1 MATARSRTSDFVA
14 LTKPRLNLLVVATTA
29 GGYYLGAGPGANL
42 LSLAN
47 VTLATALVAGGSAA
61 FNQVMERRVDALME
75 RTRRRPVAEGR
86 LAPRESLLFAAA
98 LSLAGLLWLALTTTV
113 LATVVAFVTLLTY
126 VVLYTPLKQ
135 RTSFSTVVGA
145 IPGALPPMIGWAAA
159 TDTLSREAW
168 VLFAIIFLWQMPHFL
183 AIAWLFKDDYGR
195 AGFPMLPVL
204 EPDGRSTGY
213 HVAAY
218 ASALLPVSLVPSLM
232 GLAGFVYFGVAL
244 ALGLAFLAV
253 SLRFAVSRTRR
264 DARVLFFTSIAYL
277 PLVWLAMV
285 LDRLC
290 RPPRSAGRTSGVVAG
305 PLRKMVVWT
314 TPESSPSPLRRS
326 VPLHH
331 SGVVRGSLRACRA
344 GISAR
349 SRRHFASSAA
359 QDATIA
365 AGSSPARMR
374 AVVASTPIRRSSGLS

>member
-1 MATARSRTSDFVA
+1 MSAEAVPGMAAATRSRTSDFVA

-29 GGYYLGAGPGANL
+29 GGYFMGAAPEVTALGL
-42 LSLAN
+42 LN

-61 FNQVMERRVDALME
+61 FNQVMERKVDALMD

-86 LAPRESLLFAAA
+86 LTPRDSLLFAGA
-98 LSLAGLLWLALTTTV
+98 LSLAGLVWLALTTTV
-113 LATVVAFVTLLTY
+113 LASVVALVTLLTY
-126 VVLYTPLKQ
+126 VVLYTPLKL
-135 RTSFSTVVGA
+135 RTSFATVVGA

-213 HVAAY
+213 QVAVY
-218 ASALLPVSLVPSLM
+218 ASALLPVSLVPSMM
-232 GLAGFVYFGVAL
+232 GLAGMVYFGVAL

-253 SLRFAVSRTRR
+253 SLRFAVTRTRR

-277 PLVWLAMV
+277 PLVWLVMV
-285 LDRLC
+285 LDRQ
-290 RPPRSAGRTSGVVAG
+290 A
-305 PLRKMVVWT
+305 
-314 TPESSPSPLRRS
+314 
-326 VPLHH
+326 
-331 SGVVRGSLRACRA
+331 
-344 GISAR
+344 
-349 SRRHFASSAA
+349 
-359 QDATIA
+359 
-365 AGSSPARMR
+365 
-374 AVVASTPIRRSSGLS
+374 

>member
-1 MATARSRTSDFVA
+1 MSVEAVPRSPEDFAAPRAMAATRSRTSDFVA

-29 GGYYLGAGPGANL
+29 GGYYLGAGPGANA

-61 FNQVMERRVDALME
+61 FNQVMERKVDALMD
-75 RTRRRPVAEGR
+75 RTRRRPVADGR
-86 LAPRESLLFAAA
+86 LSPRHSLIFAAA
-98 LSLAGLLWLALTTTV
+98 LSLAGLLWLALTTTL
-113 LATVVAFVTLLTY
+113 LASVVALITLLTY
-126 VVLYTPLKQ
+126 VVLYTPLKL
-135 RTSFSTVVGA
+135 RTSFATVVGA

-213 HVAAY
+213 QVAAY

-232 GLAGFVYFGVAL
+232 GLSGLAYFAVALVLGVA
-244 ALGLAFLAV
+244 FLVV

-285 LDRLC
+285 LDR
-290 RPPRSAGRTSGVVAG
+290 
-305 PLRKMVVWT
+305 
-314 TPESSPSPLRRS
+314 
-326 VPLHH
+326 
-331 SGVVRGSLRACRA
+331 
-344 GISAR
+344 I
-349 SRRHFASSAA
+349 
-359 QDATIA
+359 
-365 AGSSPARMR
+365 
-374 AVVASTPIRRSSGLS
+374 

>member
-1 MATARSRTSDFVA
+1 M
-14 LTKPRLNLLVVATTA
+14 P
-29 GGYYLGAGPGANL
+29 NL

-61 FNQVMERRVDALME
+61 FNQVMERRVDALMD
-75 RTRRRPVAEGR
+75 RTRRRPVAAGR

-98 LSLAGLLWLALTTTV
+98 LSIAGLLWLALTTTV
-113 LATVVAFVTLLTY
+113 LASVVAFVTLLTY
-126 VVLYTPLKQ
+126 VVLYTPLKL

-183 AIAWLFKDDYGR
+183 AIAWLFRDDYGR

-232 GLAGFVYFGVAL
+232 GLAGIVYFGVAL
-244 ALGLAFLAV
+244 VARPGLPRRQPAL
-253 SLRFAVSRTRR
+253 RR
-264 DARVLFFTSIAYL
+264 VAHPPRRPRALLHVHRLPAARVAGDG
-277 PLVWLAMV
+277 A
-285 LDRLC
+285 
-290 RPPRSAGRTSGVVAG
+290 RPPLE
-305 PLRKMVVWT
+305 PQP
-314 TPESSPSPLRRS
+314 TPE
-326 VPLHH
+326 
-331 SGVVRGSLRACRA
+331 
-344 GISAR
+344 
-349 SRRHFASSAA
+349 
-359 QDATIA
+359 
-365 AGSSPARMR
+365 
-374 AVVASTPIRRSSGLS
+374 

>member
-1 MATARSRTSDFVA
+1 MSAEAVPRAPDEFGPPRAMTAAPSRTSDFVA

-29 GGYYLGAGPGANL
+29 GGYFMGAAPEVTAVGL
-42 LSLAN
+42 LN

-61 FNQVMERRVDALME
+61 FNQVMERKVDALMD

-86 LAPRESLLFAAA
+86 LSPRDALIFAGA
-98 LSLAGLLWLALTTTV
+98 LSLTGLLWLALTTTL
-113 LATVVAFVTLLTY
+113 LASVVALVTLLTY
-126 VVLYTPLKQ
+126 VVVYTPLKL
-135 RTSFSTVVGA
+135 RTSFATVVGA

-232 GLAGFVYFGVAL
+232 GLTGIAYFGVAL
-244 ALGLAFLAV
+244 VLGLAFL
-253 SLRFAVSRTRR
+253 
-264 DARVLFFTSIAYL
+264 
-277 PLVWLAMV
+277 
-285 LDRLC
+285 
-290 RPPRSAGRTSGVVAG
+290 
-305 PLRKMVVWT
+305 
-314 TPESSPSPLRRS
+314 E
-326 VPLHH
+326 
-331 SGVVRGSLRACRA
+331 
-344 GISAR
+344 
-349 SRRHFASSAA
+349 
-359 QDATIA
+359 
-365 AGSSPARMR
+365 
-374 AVVASTPIRRSSGLS
+374 

>member
-1 MATARSRTSDFVA
+1 MSAEAVPGAPRELATATRSRPSDFVA

-29 GGYYLGAGPGANL
+29 GGYFMGAAPEVTALGL
-42 LSLAN
+42 LN

-61 FNQVMERRVDALME
+61 FNQVMERKVDALME

-86 LAPRESLLFAAA
+86 LSPRDALIFAGA
-98 LSLAGLLWLALTTTV
+98 LSLTGLLWLALTTTI
-113 LATVVAFVTLLTY
+113 LASVVALVTLLTY
-126 VVLYTPLKQ
+126 VVLYTPLKL
-135 RTSFSTVVGA
+135 RTSFATVVGA

-213 HVAAY
+213 QVAAY
-218 ASALLPVSLVPSLM
+218 ASALLPVSLVPSMM
-232 GLAGFVYFGVAL
+232 GLAGMIYFAVAL

-277 PLVWLAMV
+277 PLVWLVMV
-285 LDRLC
+285 LDRQ
-290 RPPRSAGRTSGVVAG
+290 A
-305 PLRKMVVWT
+305 
-314 TPESSPSPLRRS
+314 
-326 VPLHH
+326 
-331 SGVVRGSLRACRA
+331 
-344 GISAR
+344 
-349 SRRHFASSAA
+349 
-359 QDATIA
+359 
-365 AGSSPARMR
+365 
-374 AVVASTPIRRSSGLS
+374 

>member
-1 MATARSRTSDFVA
+1 M
-14 LTKPRLNLLVVATTA
+14 
-29 GGYYLGAGPGANL
+29 
-42 LSLAN
+42 SLAN

-61 FNQVMERRVDALME
+61 FNQVMERRVDALMD
-75 RTRRRPVAEGR
+75 RTRRRPVAAGR
-86 LAPRESLLFAAA
+86 LAPRESLAFAAA
-98 LSLAGLLWLALTTTV
+98 LSLAGLLWLALTTTL
-113 LATVVAFVTLLTY
+113 LASVVAFVTLLTY
-126 VVLYTPLKQ
+126 VVLYTPLKL
-135 RTSFSTVVGA
+135 RTSFATVIGA

-232 GLAGFVYFGVAL
+232 GLSGIAYFGVAL
-244 ALGLAFLAV
+244 VLGLAFLAA

-285 LDRLC
+285 LDRL
-290 RPPRSAGRTSGVVAG
+290 
-305 PLRKMVVWT
+305 
-314 TPESSPSPLRRS
+314 
-326 VPLHH
+326 
-331 SGVVRGSLRACRA
+331 
-344 GISAR
+344 
-349 SRRHFASSAA
+349 
-359 QDATIA
+359 
-365 AGSSPARMR
+365 
-374 AVVASTPIRRSSGLS
+374 